1 MPGVADGCGRRSG
14 LGLKLLER
22 KRSIRQ
28 AAEVVSI
35 DFVKLQQA
43 SLLGTLRK
51 CQMFSD
57 LPENLLQGLVEVCVL
72 KTLRKGEWLFHEGQP
87 ADGFYVV
94 HSGAINVH
102 RISDEGKEQV
112 LRVFY
117 PGESFAEICVSTLE
131 TYPAEAVALEDSQ
144 VILLQR
150 GPFRELIRRE
160 PDFAL
165 RILASMSLHLKYLVQ
180 MIEDLKFK
188 QAEARLANWL
198 LRSDAADKGTF
209 ELPTTKRLLASQ
221 LGLASETLS
230 RLFARL
236 REKGVITVDG
246 ARITIHDRD
255 FLHGLIEGQ

>member
-1 MPGVADGCGRRSG
+1 MR
-14 LGLKLLER
+14 
-22 KRSIRQ
+22 
-28 AAEVVSI
+28 
-35 DFVKLQQA
+35 
-43 SLLGTLRK
+43 TLRK

-57 LPENLLQGLVEVCVL
+57 LPEDHLQRVVEGCVL
-72 KTLRKGEWLFHEGQP
+72 KNLRKGQWLFHEGD
-87 ADGFYVV
+87 ASEGFYVV

-117 PGESFAEICVSTLE
+117 PGESFAEVCVSTVD
-131 TYPAEAVALEDSQ
+131 TYPAEGVALEDSQ

-150 GPFRELIRRE
+150 GPFRELVRRE

-198 LRSDAADKGTF
+198 LRSDKNSTGTL
-209 ELPTTKRLLASQ
+209 ELPTSKRLLASQ

-230 RLFARL
+230 RLFAKL
-236 REKGVITVDG
+236 REKKVITVDG
-246 ARITIHDRD
+246 GSITIHDRD
-255 FLHGLIEGQ
+255 FLNQLIESS